1 MADIASYDY
10 PMVLHSAQEVF
21 HKRISEEFEAM
32 DRIETDIDDFC
43 IWGKDDDKHDKR
55 LIQCL
60 EKARKIGLT
69 LNLAKCQFRS
79 DELTYLG
86 HTISKDGINADDN
99 KIRAITEMPMPEDKK
114 AVQRLLGMI
123 NYVGKFIPNL
133 AEITKP
139 LRELLKKEI
148 DWHWNKSHEEAVN
161 KIKELLI
168 SRSCLAFFDPSKAIQ
183 IQVDASKSGIGAVLM
198 QNGKPVSYASRSLTN
213 AQKNYAIIEKELL
226 AVLFGCE
233 RFHQYVYGSEVTI
246 ISDHKPLESIMKKP
260 LSKAPARLQQMLL

>member
-1 MADIASYDY
+1 MLGES
-10 PMVLHSAQEVF
+10 
-21 HKRISEEFEAM
+21 KKNW
-32 DRIETDIDDFC
+32 IDV
-43 IWGKDDDKHDKR
+43 
-55 LIQCL
+55 
-60 EKARKIGLT
+60 EPS
-69 LNLAKCQFRS
+69 KCQFRS

-114 AVQRLLGMI
+114 AVQDLLGMI
-123 NYVGKFIPNL
+123 NYVRKFIPNL

-148 DWHWNKSHEEAVN
+148 DWHWNKSQEEAMN

-213 AQKNYAIIEKELL
+213 AQKNYAIIKKELL

-233 RFHQYVYGSEVTI
+233 RFHQLVYGSEVTI
-246 ISDHKPLESIMKKP
+246 ISDNKPLESIMKKS
-260 LSKAPARLQQMLL
+260 LSKAPARYQRMLLQLQRHSINLLYKPGRDMVFADTL